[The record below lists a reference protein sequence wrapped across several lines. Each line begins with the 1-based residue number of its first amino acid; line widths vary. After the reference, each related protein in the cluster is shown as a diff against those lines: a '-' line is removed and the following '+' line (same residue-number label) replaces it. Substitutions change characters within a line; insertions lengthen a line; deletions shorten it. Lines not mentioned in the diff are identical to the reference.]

1 MNNITT
7 ASRPPLLDHRPPLSP
22 MSVAGSDWSGISTY
36 KSPTDSGS
44 TMSRTASSS
53 GPSMGRSSN
62 TSPPSSVARSSDGMR
77 MYEDSP
83 NMRPRMRMPPRRDQK
98 LDDEQQVARQHA
110 ALKALLEPYLKADKN
125 DSKANKAR
133 DKLLRLTGIQ
143 FQELSTDVYDEL
155 QRRQGAGDRLSSA
168 SSVTKSNPTDLP
180 EASTPY
186 LMPRTEFHP
195 KRNQARQ
202 KLSTLPTPRFRDLA
216 TDVFYELERRYPHVT
231 GSSIDRPASP
241 ASSLRDNSPNNQQDR
256 RPKPA
261 PLNPN
266 PQNGAQRPG
275 PGGYGMQPRTPTG
288 LGPGAGPGGSNGP
301 GGPNG
306 MGGQNG
312 GGPPSGLGGPNGP
325 GAGPNSLGRPLP
337 KNLQPQNRPDKPVSD
352 EDYDEMPNDEEVNGR
367 ESLAS
372 NTSSSRE
379 PLSNQA
385 DKKLIAD
392 YQVQVSTLQKKLD
405 EIEFQTREKDR
416 EISRL
421 RDAEQLWKDDEEEL
435 RSVQSQL
442 KVLQGHNEHALENKT
457 RELSDL
463 KNSLENKLVNAQNLN
478 SSLQSELARLRSE
491 NRALEDWQNSHEC
504 GGGNG
509 NVGGGGGDPD
519 LQRKYKELLEVH
531 EHLKVELQQQQET
544 TEEVRKQ
551 AMSFLEE
558 MKSLSASGD
567 ITHSHDQLTAEIA
580 SLRDEVKDWKARYTK
595 TKTQLRNLRAASIG
609 LQYAMESNIN
619 KATVHSDPNGLIK
632 DIHITKCQ
640 LAVDEI
646 LRMARIDPKGTLVH
660 MKSVAVIVRAITKS
674 IDNANPPDD
683 VLKMSMRVEATGQNL
698 ITAIRNHASADGLS
712 PVSLVD
718 AATSHLTSAVVDLA
732 KRVKVRPTPSEEL
745 EDDDTVDGMTEDG
758 DAELLSVPL
767 KSSKSTPIMNG
778 NSPARTSIESV
789 YSTSSFSSRYSN
801 QRGSARNQSGT
812 WNSKRD
818 GKFSAMNPLGIN
830 PLPSF
835 DVQEERSEVEELK
848 NFLISQTNG
857 VIESIQ
863 RLLQEIRSEDSH
875 LRTLRP
881 LMDDVI
887 LFVGKVIQST
897 ENAMDTAR
905 SGKLRD
911 RIGQIVK
918 SLDESMHQMLGM
930 KIEDIENEGKASK
943 DFNARLAGHCF
954 AMARET
960 KELVRVVEEIDNE
973 AR

>member
-1 MNNITT
+1 
-7 ASRPPLLDHRPPLSP
+7 
-22 MSVAGSDWSGISTY
+22 
-36 KSPTDSGS
+36 
-44 TMSRTASSS
+44 
-53 GPSMGRSSN
+53 
-62 TSPPSSVARSSDGMR
+62 
-77 MYEDSP
+77 
-83 NMRPRMRMPPRRDQK
+83 
-98 LDDEQQVARQHA
+98 
-110 ALKALLEPYLKADKN
+110 
-125 DSKANKAR
+125 
-133 DKLLRLTGIQ
+133 
-143 FQELSTDVYDEL
+143 
-155 QRRQGAGDRLSSA
+155 
-168 SSVTKSNPTDLP
+168 
-180 EASTPY
+180 
-186 LMPRTEFHP
+186 
-195 KRNQARQ
+195 
-202 KLSTLPTPRFRDLA
+202 
-216 TDVFYELERRYPHVT
+216 
-231 GSSIDRPASP
+231 
-241 ASSLRDNSPNNQQDR
+241 
-256 RPKPA
+256 
-261 PLNPN
+261 
-266 PQNGAQRPG
+266 
-275 PGGYGMQPRTPTG
+275 
-288 LGPGAGPGGSNGP
+288 
-301 GGPNG
+301 
-306 MGGQNG
+306 
-312 GGPPSGLGGPNGP
+312 
-325 GAGPNSLGRPLP
+325 
-337 KNLQPQNRPDKPVSD
+337 
-352 EDYDEMPNDEEVNGR
+352 
-367 ESLAS
+367 
-372 NTSSSRE
+372 
-379 PLSNQA
+379 
-385 DKKLIAD
+385 
-392 YQVQVSTLQKKLD
+392 
-405 EIEFQTREKDR
+405 
-416 EISRL
+416 
-421 RDAEQLWKDDEEEL
+421 
-435 RSVQSQL
+435 
-442 KVLQGHNEHALENKT
+442 
-457 RELSDL
+457 
-463 KNSLENKLVNAQNLN
+463 
-478 SSLQSELARLRSE
+478 
-491 NRALEDWQNSHEC
+491 
-504 GGGNG
+504 
-509 NVGGGGGDPD
+509 
-519 LQRKYKELLEVH
+519 
-531 EHLKVELQQQQET
+531 
-544 TEEVRKQ
+544 
-551 AMSFLEE
+551 MSFLEE

-567 ITHSHDQLTAEIA
+567 VTHSHDQLTAEIA

-660 MKSVAVIVRAITKS
+660 MKSVAVVVRAITKGV
-674 IDNANPPDD
+674 NNTNPPDD

-745 EDDDTVDGMTEDG
+745 EDYDTVDGMTEDG

-801 QRGSARNQSGT
+801 QRVSTRNQSGT
-812 WNSKRD
+812 WSSKRD

-830 PLPSF
+830 SLPSF
-835 DVQEERSEVEELK
+835 EIQEERSEVEELK

-905 SGKLRD
+905 SSKLRD
-911 RIGQIVK
+911 RIGRIVK

>member
-7 ASRPPLLDHRPPLSP
+7 SSRPPLLDHRPPLSP

-83 NMRPRMRMPPRRDQK
+83 NMRPRMRLPPRRDQK

-110 ALKALLEPYLKADKN
+110 ALRALLEPYLKVDKN
-125 DSKANKAR
+125 GSKANKAR
-133 DKLLRLTGIQ
+133 DKLLRLTQIQ

-168 SSVTKSNPTDLP
+168 SNVTKTGPTDLP
-180 EASTPY
+180 EGATPY
-186 LMPRTEFHP
+186 LLPRTEFHP

-202 KLSTLPTPRFRDLA
+202 KLSTLPTARFRDLA

-231 GSSIDRPASP
+231 GSSIDRSASP

-261 PLNPN
+261 PLNPA
-266 PQNGAQRPG
+266 PPNGAQRPG
-275 PGGYGMQPRTPTG
+275 PGGYGLQPKTPTG
-288 LGPGAGPGGSNGP
+288 LGPGSGP
-301 GGPNG
+301 GGP
-306 MGGQNG
+306 
-312 GGPPSGLGGPNGP
+312 GGPLGGP
-325 GAGPNSLGRPLP
+325 GAGSNTLGRPLP
-337 KNLQPQNRPDKPVSD
+337 KNLPPQNGPDKPVSD
-352 EDYDEMPNDEEVNGR
+352 EDYDDMPNDEDEDAFSLEDRYRQSGGANKRAVNGR

-372 NTSSSRE
+372 NTSSTRE

-392 YQVQVSTLQKKLD
+392 YQVQVSSLQKK
-405 EIEFQTREKDR
+405 IEQIESQSREKDR

-421 RDAEQLWKDDEEEL
+421 KDAEQLWKDDEEEL

-442 KVLQGHNEHALENKT
+442 KVLQGHNEHALESKT

-491 NRALEDWQNSHEC
+491 NRDLEDWQNSHEC
-504 GGGNG
+504 RGGGNG
-509 NVGGGGGDPD
+509 GGGGGGDPD
-519 LQRKYKELLEVH
+519 LQRKYNELLQVH
-531 EHLKVELQQQQET
+531 EHLKIELEQQQET

-551 AMSFLEE
+551 AMGFLEE

-567 ITHSHDQLTAEIA
+567 ITHSHDQLTAEIT

-619 KATVHSDPNGLIK
+619 KATVHSDPNGLVK

-674 IDNANPPDD
+674 VDTTNPPED
-683 VLKMSMRVEATGQNL
+683 VLKMTMRVEATGQNL

-812 WNSKRD
+812 WSSKRD
-818 GKFSAMNPLGIN
+818 GKFSALNPLGIST
-830 PLPSF
+830 LPTF
-835 DVQEERSEVEELK
+835 EVHEERSEVEELK
-848 NFLISQTNG
+848 NFLVSQTNG
-857 VIESIQ
+857 VIESIH
-863 RLLQEIRSEDSH
+863 RLLQEIRSDNSQ

-887 LFVGKVIQST
+887 LHVGKVIQST
-897 ENAMDTAR
+897 ENAMDSAR
-905 SGKLRD
+905 SNKLRD
-911 RIGQIVK
+911 RIERIVK
-918 SLDESMHQMLGM
+918 SLEESMHQMLSM
-930 KIEDIENEGKASK
+930 KVEDIENEGKASK
-943 DFNARLAGHCF
+943 DFSARLAGYCF

-960 KELVRVVEEIDNE
+960 KELVRVVEELDNE